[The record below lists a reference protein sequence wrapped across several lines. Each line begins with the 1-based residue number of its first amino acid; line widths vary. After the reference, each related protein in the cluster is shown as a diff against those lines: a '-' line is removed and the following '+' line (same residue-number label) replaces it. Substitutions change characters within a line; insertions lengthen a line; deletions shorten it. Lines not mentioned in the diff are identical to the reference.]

1 MSRLYIP
8 QGITLEALTSQLG
21 ELGELDSELGRDAI
35 ATHQLMLDLRSKRQQ
50 AGRYAPD
57 DVAAMLAEQTEQ
69 DASYWMAKISGAWS
83 SGLLKFWLQDGTPCD
98 HLSGMERYL
107 GLDNEY
113 TTSEAVND
121 WIEAW
126 GAKFSF
132 ACDGK
137 PVELKGQT
145 QDRLILEQIDALG
158 YDPKALPKQV
168 AGMAGV
174 KKEVKDKLDKKEPFE
189 ARTAFDESWKRLR
202 GYGDIKDS

>member
-8 QGITLEALTSQLG
+8 QGITLEALTSQLEG
-21 ELGELDSELGRDAI
+21 LGELDSNAI
-35 ATHQLMLDLRSKRQQ
+35 AAHQLMLDLRSQRQQ
-50 AGRYAPD
+50 TGRYAPD
-57 DVAAMLAEQTEQ
+57 DVAAMLADQTEK
-69 DASYWMAKISGAWS
+69 DAAYWTFKIMEAWRD
-83 SGLLKFWLQDGTPCD
+83 GLLKFWLQDGTPCEY
-98 HLSGMERYL
+98 LSGMERYL

-121 WIEAW
+121 WLEAW

-158 YDPKALPKQV
+158 YDPRALPKQDKG
-168 AGMAGV
+168 AAGV